1 MDNMPAAVY
10 LKDTDGRFLYVNK
23 YIRELTGKDDLIG
36 KKSSEYLPAD
46 VAEKIELTDEGTFK
60 DQSINIHDEVVT
72 DKSGNEH
79 NFKTSR
85 FIIKRNNK
93 PDLLGGIAVDIT
105 DHIIAEEKLRKIN
118 EKLSFFIQQTPL
130 AYIEWNEKLEVTDWN
145 AAAEKMFGYTRN
157 EAINMHAYKIIV
169 PEEARPHVDKVY
181 MDLINQ
187 KGGSYSLNENITKD
201 GQKIICEWYN
211 TPLKDKDGQVI
222 GLASVVQDVTERK
235 RIEEEREKSVA
246 ILEKDFSTTKE
257 QMRTYFTELQLK
269 KNELLRLQ
277 KENLQSQFETLK
289 NQVNPHFLFNSLNV
303 LASLISVDPEMAEQ
317 FTGRL
322 SKIYR
327 YVLEYKSE
335 DLINLRTEIEFLNSY
350 AFLLEIRFSN
360 KVKVQI
366 SIPVEKLD
374 TQIPPLAVQL
384 LIENAIKHNIFT
396 AKNPLVIEIFVD
408 SDNYLNVINNLQK
421 RDMYI
426 ESTGLGLKN
435 IENRYAYFTDRQT
448 FFGVVGEKFV
458 AKIPLL

>member
-1 MDNMPAAVY
+1 
-10 LKDTDGRFLYVNK
+10 
-23 YIRELTGKDDLIG
+23 
-36 KKSSEYLPAD
+36 
-46 VAEKIELTDEGTFK
+46 
-60 DQSINIHDEVVT
+60 
-72 DKSGNEH
+72 
-79 NFKTSR
+79 
-85 FIIKRNNK
+85 
-93 PDLLGGIAVDIT
+93 
-105 DHIIAEEKLRKIN
+105 
-118 EKLSFFIQQTPL
+118 
-130 AYIEWNEKLEVTDWN
+130 
-145 AAAEKMFGYTRN
+145 MFGYTRN

-335 DLINLRTEIEFLNSY
+335 DLINL
-350 AFLLEIRFSN
+350 
-360 KVKVQI
+360 
-366 SIPVEKLD
+366 
-374 TQIPPLAVQL
+374 
-384 LIENAIKHNIFT
+384 H
-396 AKNPLVIEIFVD
+396 
-408 SDNYLNVINNLQK
+408 
-421 RDMYI
+421 
-426 ESTGLGLKN
+426 
-435 IENRYAYFTDRQT
+435 
-448 FFGVVGEKFV
+448 
-458 AKIPLL
+458 